1 MKAQTA
7 SARRST
13 GLLCLV
19 LFVSILVTSSPA
31 SGAKPQPLN
40 HFVGALHEHSGYSDG
55 WPGSTPADY
64 FASAKG
70 FGLDFLGSGE
80 HSDNADIPV
89 TASDGCTDPS
99 LTASCVIGNDEA
111 PLDSVRKWDATLEQ
125 AEAATDAGF
134 TGFRGFEWTSDRF
147 GHINVY
153 FSKNDTNAKA
163 DGGYAGTMETFWNWF
178 GRSPELDGGSDGLA
192 TFNHPDSKRLIEK
205 EVQRVQPSFED
216 PATNW
221 NDFAYVPEADDRMV
235 GIEVYND
242 EDEFGTTRGP
252 DDGRGFYVH
261 ALDKGW
267 HLGPVGAEDL
277 HGKPETNR
285 SPADNQWGHP
295 LLPKTVIIAP
305 DRSAASIRAAM
316 HARRF
321 YAIRFNEGLRI
332 DFTVD
337 RAMMGSRLVRPERRP
352 LRIEAS
358 TNQPGLQLE
367 VVTSGGRIA
376 AAGTSSIKTMV
387 RASGADRY
395 YFLRVIDPSRPL
407 HDSRRY
413 VAYSSPVWIEAQG
426 PEGPSGEWLAGD
438 LHVHTC
444 YSHDAY
450 CPPDDFNTSPD
461 EFYTLSGSVEE
472 RFLEAAARGL
482 DYLAITDH
490 HDDNRPDESGAG
502 GGPVRAPWEDPGF
515 GSHGVIGIPGYENS
529 LSGHAQ
535 MLGATKVYW
544 LPKTADGSPDKSAA
558 AVQAIADQLRA
569 DGGVFQA
576 NHPTDPPHDLR
587 DRVRRELT
595 GGERLPPLVPLTCD
609 NTGWMDWGYAFDV
622 TVDTVEVWNFSHY
635 LQPPIPAMSGNGD
648 AVRYWECWLQ
658 LGAKVGAT
666 GGSDSH
672 WLSTTANQGP
682 GNPTTWIFARDRSL
696 TSILQALKE
705 GRTSVSILPP
715 TEGAIQLYLE
725 ADQDGDGNFES
736 MIGDTVTPGSK
747 MRVRASGLPGAGFVE
762 IRANGQTIHTDEPL
776 LPGGAFTFS
785 APNQAG
791 WVRATLAIPDGK
803 DARVENCEP
812 VAVVSGETTYC
823 REQIFL
829 AALTSPIYLEAP
841 LTESSS
847 SVDSETSGGEVNAA
861 AGADGSDPAI
871 SVLPIS
877 VRSPRFGWATL
888 ALIAI
893 ALGGLAARRFRTG

>member
-1 MKAQTA
+1 MKAQST
-7 SARRST
+7 SARKST

-19 LFVSILVTSSPA
+19 LFVSILVASSPA

-70 FGLDFLGSGE
+70 YGLDFLGSGE
-80 HSDNADIPV
+80 HSDNADVPV
-89 TASDGCTDPS
+89 TASEGCTDPS
-99 LTASCVIGNDEA
+99 LTASCIIGDDEA
-111 PLDSVRKWDATLEQ
+111 PLDSLRKWDATLEQ
-125 AEAATDAGF
+125 AEAATDESF

-153 FSKNDTNAKA
+153 FSKHDTNAKA
-163 DGGYAGTMETFWNWF
+163 DGGYATTMETFWNWF
-178 GRSPELDGGSDGLA
+178 KTSPDLLGGSDGLG
-192 TFNHPDSKRLIEK
+192 TFNHPNAKRVIEDAAE
-205 EVQRVQPSFED
+205 EVDVSFDD

-252 DDGRGFYVH
+252 EDGPGFYVH

-277 HGKPETNR
+277 HGEPETDR
-285 SPADNQWGHP
+285 TPADNQWGHP
-295 LLPKTVIIAP
+295 LLPKTVIIAS
-305 DRSAASIRAAM
+305 DRSAASLRAAT

-337 RAMMGSRLVRPERRP
+337 RAMMGSRLVRPVGKP

-358 TNQPGLQLE
+358 TNLPGLQLE
-367 VVTSGGRIA
+367 VVTSGGRVVA
-376 AAGTSSIKTMV
+376 TGTSSIKTMV
-387 RASGADRY
+387 RASSADRY
-395 YFLRVIDPSRPL
+395 YFLRVIDPSRPP

-413 VAYSSPVWIEAQG
+413 VAYSSPVWIETPA

-450 CPPDDFNTSPD
+450 CPPDDFNTSPE

-472 RFLEAAARGL
+472 RFIEAAARGL

-515 GSHGVIGIPGYENS
+515 GTHGVIGLPGYENS

-587 DRVRRELT
+587 ERVQHPT
-595 GGERLPPLVPLTCD
+595 GGLPPLVPLACD

-622 TVDTVEVWNFSHY
+622 TVDSVEVWNFSHA
-635 LQPPIPAMSGNGD
+635 LQPPIPAMSGNSD

-658 LGAKVGAT
+658 RGDQVAAT

-672 WLSTTANQGP
+672 WLSLSAVQGP
-682 GNPTTWIFARDRSL
+682 GNPTTWIFARDRSVA
-696 TSILQALKE
+696 SILKALEE

-725 ADQDGDGNFES
+725 ADGNGDGNFES
-736 MIGDTVTPGSK
+736 IVGDTVTPGSK

-762 IRANGQTIHTDEPL
+762 IRANGQTIHSDAPL
-776 LPGGAFTFS
+776 LPGGDFTFD
-785 APNQAG
+785 APNEAG

-803 DARVENCEP
+803 DARIENCEP
-812 VAVVSGETTYC
+812 VVSGETTYC

-829 AALTSPIYLEAP
+829 AALTSPIYLETP
-841 LTESSS
+841 ITESSS
-847 SVDSETSGGEVNAA
+847 SADSDTSGGEVNAA
-861 AGADGSDPAI
+861 AGTDGSDPAI

-877 VRSPRFGWATL
+877 DRDFRLGWV
-888 ALIAI
+888 
-893 ALGGLAARRFRTG
+893 ALGLIVLAILGWGARAWRAGRSGSG